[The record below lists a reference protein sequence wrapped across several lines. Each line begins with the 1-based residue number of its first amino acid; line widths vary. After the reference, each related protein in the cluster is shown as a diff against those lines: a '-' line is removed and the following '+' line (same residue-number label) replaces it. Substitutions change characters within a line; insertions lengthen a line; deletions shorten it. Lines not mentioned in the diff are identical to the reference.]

1 MTIII
6 ICLCALGALEVYAYY
21 VHRYAEDALLSVVSF
36 GLAMFFAALW
46 LNGVGV

>member
-6 ICLCALGALEVYAYY
+6 ICLCALGACEVYAYY

-36 GLAMFFAALW
+36 ALAMFFSAL
-46 LNGVGV
+46 LFNGVGV